1 MSTTLGNITLEP
13 DGHSGRKNVHPN
25 HTYGKAQCQQ
35 NLLDLFKKPSKVE
48 INKKFKK
55 HQENLEW

>member
-55 HQENLEW
+55 H